1 MVPNAVTTQAR
12 FKVEAVGN
20 IFFDINNTNVS
31 ISAPSGP
38 ANDFFASAH
47 SFGSNPVFNLSGSV
61 FGATPETGETALAG
75 IKPTRSVWF
84 RWTSPASGRLNLSL
98 TNTQFPHALG
108 AYTGSGLISLKP
120 VAQRNFPPTG
130 SKTNVLE
137 VPVLKDVTYSLKL
150 DGPISTNS
158 HYYLKG
164 NLFYVPAP
172 ALLTFT
178 NRSTSNRQLPPHIAW
193 ATVPGA
199 THYQVEIWMN
209 NRLIRGTSVRFP
221 ATNWN
226 NGPALA
232 RLNAYTARIRAFS
245 NILASDWTTA
255 PVSP

>member
-1 MVPNAVTTQAR
+1 
-12 FKVEAVGN
+12 
-20 IFFDINNTNVS
+20 
-31 ISAPSGP
+31 
-38 ANDFFASAH
+38 
-47 SFGSNPVFNLSGSV
+47 
-61 FGATPETGETALAG
+61 
-75 IKPTRSVWF
+75 
-84 RWTSPASGRLNLSL
+84 
-98 TNTQFPHALG
+98 
-108 AYTGSGLISLKP
+108 
-120 VAQRNFPPTG
+120 
-130 SKTNVLE
+130 
-137 VPVLKDVTYSLKL
+137 
-150 DGPISTNS
+150 
-158 HYYLKG
+158 
-164 NLFYVPAP
+164 
-172 ALLTFT
+172 LTFT